1 MATQTE
7 MAINYREVM
16 GKATKRLRK
25 VGIIPANIF
34 GHKEPSQAVQ
44 LDAIDFDRL
53 RRSHAVTGII
63 ALRLPDSRSV
73 QTALI
78 RHVQHDPRSG
88 KVIHIDFFRVSLYER
103 LNVKVPLHFV
113 GEAPGVKVEGGVLL
127 HLLDALEIDC
137 LASEIPEYLD
147 VDISGLTE
155 IDSIL
160 HAGEIKLP
168 SSYTLLTDPDEG
180 VVKIA
185 ASRLEKEIEAAEE
198 AAAAAAPQEAAPGA
212 PPEAAAP
219 QETAPGASPE
229 A

>member
-1 MATQTE
+1 MAQQTE
-7 MAINYREVM
+7 LAISHREVM

-25 VGIIPANIF
+25 AGIIPANIF

-44 LDAIDFDRL
+44 LDAIEFDRL
-53 RRSHAVTGII
+53 KRSHAATGII
-63 ALRLPDSRSV
+63 ALRLPDSRAL

-88 KVIHIDFFRVSLYER
+88 KVIHIDFFRVSMHER
-103 LNVKVPLHFV
+103 VNVKVPLRFV

-127 HLLDALEIDC
+127 HLLDALEVEC
-137 LASEIPEYLD
+137 LASDIPEYLE
-147 VDISGLTE
+147 VDISSLTE

-168 SSYTLLTDPDEG
+168 SNFTLITDPEEG

-185 ASRLEKEIEAAEE
+185 ASRLEKEIEAAAE
-198 AAAAAAPQEAAPGA
+198 AVQEAVAAAPQEAAGA
-212 PPEAAAP
+212 A
-219 QETAPGASPE
+219 QEASPE
-229 A
+229 E